1 MRKITSEE
9 HQLSP
14 VDALKVVEDQK
25 RLRESS
31 ESLSLDLAA
40 LVDKY
45 LKNEN
50 LQVEDYLFALARIAA
65 AYIDNAHPSDKEPEE
80 RESIIDEYLRYFNM
94 NLSAMEF
101 DNMMKDKF
109 MPKQQ

>member
-65 AYIDNAHPSDKEPEE
+65 AYIDNAHTSDKEPEE
-80 RESIIDEYLRYFNM
+80 RERLINEYLRYFNM